1 MTVPKDVQ
9 GRIEFVLSEY
19 AIFSL
24 LEEFLDIE
32 NYSYDL
38 QYYDSI
44 YDVYNSSFS
53 EIQEIKNEYPNI
65 DLDYF
70 FNNPV
75 DTFKQNS
82 DLSGYFENVDEVDS
96 IQFYAFA
103 ETVLR
108 DSSIKITSSEITI
121 EY

>member
-1 MTVPKDVQ
+1 
-9 GRIEFVLSEY
+9 LSEY

-53 EIQEIKNEYPNI
+53 EIQEIQNEYPNI
-65 DLDYF
+65 DLDDF

>member
-1 MTVPKDVQ
+1 MTIPKYVQ

-44 YDVYNSSFS
+44 YEVYNSSFS
-53 EIQEIKNEYPNI
+53 EIQEIQNEYPNI
-65 DLDYF
+65 DLDDF

-82 DLSGYFENVDEVDS
+82 DLSGYFENVDKVDS

>member
-19 AIFSL
+19 VIFSL

-65 DLDYF
+65 DLDDF

>member
-53 EIQEIKNEYPNI
+53 EIQEIQNEYPNI
-65 DLDYF
+65 DLDDF

>member
-44 YDVYNSSFS
+44 CDVYNSSFS
-53 EIQEIKNEYPNI
+53 EIQEIQNEYPNI
-65 DLDYF
+65 DLDDF

-108 DSSIKITSSEITI
+108 DSSIKITPSEITI

>member
-1 MTVPKDVQ
+1 MTVPKNVQ
-9 GRIEFVLSEY
+9 DRIEFVLSEY
-19 AIFSL
+19 IIFSL

-32 NYSYDL
+32 DYSYDL
-38 QYYDSI
+38 QYYDNI

-53 EIQEIKNEYPNI
+53 EIKEIQSEYPN
-65 DLDYF
+65 LDISDF
-70 FNNPV
+70 FDNSV
-75 DTFKQNS
+75 DKFKQNS
-82 DLSGYFENVDEVDS
+82 DLGEYFENVDEVDS

-103 ETVLR
+103 ETILR